1 MPYVLAYA
9 VSAAIS
15 GAWLWAVAKWTGLE
29 FPLPDLIITVC
40 FCSGFAL
47 LPGYGWLLGMVVMW
61 LLLKGVRRADLWP
74 EIVLMAGGS
83 AFIWLV
89 AGLTTFTLIA

>member
-9 VSAAIS
+9 VSATIS

>member
-1 MPYVLAYA
+1 MSYA
-9 VSAAIS
+9 VAFVIS
-15 GAWLWAVAKWTGLE
+15 STLTGVWLWAVAQRTGLE
-29 FPLPDLIITVC
+29 FPIPDLVITVC

-61 LLLKGVRRADLWP
+61 LLLKGVRRADVWP
-74 EIVLMAGGS
+74 EIILMAGGS

-89 AGLTTFTLIA
+89 VVVTTLALTS